1 MAKFVKKRSHKA
13 GLPPGTLVYIGDKT
27 DKEFE
32 ITTATYNEQEYSET
46 TSKLFKE
53 CPVFSKEADTVTWV
67 NVNGLQNTKNL
78 EELGECFQLHPLV
91 LEDILNTDQ
100 RPKLDDYGEYLF
112 IVLKMLHLKEGTR
125 EIVTEQVSLIVGENY
140 VISLHENNEDVFHMV
155 RERLK
160 AGKGRIRRAGSDY
173 LAYSLIDLI
182 VDHYFLILERL
193 GEVIE
198 ELESVVVAQP
208 TPATLREIHQL
219 KRDMILL
226 RKSVWP
232 LREVIS
238 RLERSESPL
247 VKDPTG
253 LYLKDVY
260 DHVIQIID
268 NIETFRDLLAGI
280 LDIYLS
286 SVSNR
291 LNEIMKV
298 LTIIATIFIPLTFVA
313 GVYGMNFK
321 HMPELEWPWGYFI
334 ILGLMATVALIMLL
348 YFWKKGWISRR
359 KGPGGPP

>member
-1 MAKFVKKRSHKA
+1 MARAGKKRSAKT
-13 GLPPGTLVYIGDKT
+13 GLPPGALVYIGDKT
-27 DKEFE
+27 DSE
-32 ITTATYNEQEYSET
+32 IKISLTTYNEQEYAEATKKS
-46 TSKLFKE
+46 FQE
-53 CPVFSKEADTVTWV
+53 CLLVQEAPFVTWI
-67 NVNGLQNTKNL
+67 NANGLHNVKHL
-78 EELGECFQLHPLV
+78 EELGHCFHLHPLV

-100 RPKLDDYGEYLF
+100 RPKLEDYGDYLF
-112 IVLKMLHLKEGTR
+112 IVLKMLHLGENGR
-125 EIVTEQVSLIVGENY
+125 EILTEQVSLIVGENY
-140 VISLHENNEDVFHMV
+140 VISLHEQDEDVFEAV

-160 AGKGRIRRAGSDY
+160 ANRGRIRKAGADY
-173 LAYSLIDLI
+173 LAYSLLDLI
-182 VDHYFLILERL
+182 VDHYFLILENL

-198 ELESVVVAQP
+198 DLEAELMARP
-208 TPATLREIHQL
+208 NPITLSQIHRL
-219 KRDMILL
+219 KRDTIMI

-247 VKDPTG
+247 IKDPTS

-268 NIETFRDLLAGI
+268 NIETFRDILAGM

-313 GVYGMNFK
+313 GVYGMNFEN
-321 HMPELEWPWGYFI
+321 MPELKWKYGYFI
-334 ILGLMATVALIMLL
+334 ILGLMAGVAGIMLE
-348 YFWKKGWISRR
+348 YFRR
-359 KGPGGPP
+359 KGWLGKKRGAPQP